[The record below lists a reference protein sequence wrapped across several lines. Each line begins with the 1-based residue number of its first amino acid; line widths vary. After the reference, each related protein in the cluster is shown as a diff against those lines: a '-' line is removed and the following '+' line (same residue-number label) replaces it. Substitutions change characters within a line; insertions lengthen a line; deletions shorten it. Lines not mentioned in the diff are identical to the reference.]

1 MHHRLRHWQI
11 PMTES
16 VVLPPVSKEAS
27 CPNHIPVLNR
37 DRPVSPCAFLN
48 ALFAVIP
55 RRLPA
60 RSNDAEMICAAF
72 LSLCRETRRTV
83 DVAHLCSGGSG
94 PVHETDH
101 FSIVKRAAADL
112 ICAISARYTRERCP
126 IRRAIGRS
134 RRGTLVLLAG

>member
-1 MHHRLRHWQI
+1 RVWCWGSRLRTDPAATYWSRGSPAWSQGRWRWL
-11 PMTES
+11 PES
-16 VVLPPVSKEAS
+16 TYLSTHS
-27 CPNHIPVLNR
+27 
-37 DRPVSPCAFLN
+37 AFLN

-94 PVHETDH
+94 PVHVDGPFFNCE
-101 FSIVKRAAADL
+101 A
-112 ICAISARYTRERCP
+112 C
-126 IRRAIGRS
+126 G
-134 RRGTLVLLAG
+134 G